1 MTPVVIDLETTIR
14 GGKEH
19 GASPYWP
26 ENQLVAIGTYA
37 DVGYKHWYYGS
48 GGTHVVPDMVSW
60 WWSAGSHTDE
70 TGETV
75 LLIGHNIGFDLKWL
89 LKMGAIKRED
99 LARIRIWD
107 TQQAEYL
114 LSGQAHLYPSLDD
127 CCKEVGLPLK
137 DDKIKEYWKAGVD
150 TFDIPK
156 NELLDYLKQDVM
168 NTWELYRYQM
178 EIFRE
183 LPELLTLAQI
193 KMEDILFTT
202 LMEHHGMA
210 FDLSK
215 ADEHRVELE
224 RLVDT
229 NSISWDG
236 RVKDLKYRT
245 VIPENWHPS
254 ITSGRDV
261 GILLFGGEA
270 KWEEEELTGEVFKT
284 GARKG
289 QPKTRKVERSAV
301 VVPSSVAVAGQ
312 VNKTGWKTDDEILQ
326 SVVNAHDPSWTCY
339 RMAKLVLDHRAYTKE
354 LSTYITGYSSMVSPA
369 DMMIHPSI
377 NHCSTATGRQSC
389 TKPNL
394 QNVSGVEN

>member
-137 DDKIKEYWKAGVD
+137 DDKI
-150 TFDIPK
+150 
-156 NELLDYLKQDVM
+156 NML
-168 NTWELYRYQM
+168 
-178 EIFRE
+178 
-183 LPELLTLAQI
+183 
-193 KMEDILFTT
+193 
-202 LMEHHGMA
+202 
-210 FDLSK
+210 
-215 ADEHRVELE
+215 
-224 RLVDT
+224 
-229 NSISWDG
+229 
-236 RVKDLKYRT
+236 
-245 VIPENWHPS
+245 
-254 ITSGRDV
+254 
-261 GILLFGGEA
+261 
-270 KWEEEELTGEVFKT
+270 
-284 GARKG
+284 
-289 QPKTRKVERSAV
+289 
-301 VVPSSVAVAGQ
+301 
-312 VNKTGWKTDDEILQ
+312 
-326 SVVNAHDPSWTCY
+326 
-339 RMAKLVLDHRAYTKE
+339 
-354 LSTYITGYSSMVSPA
+354 LSTTKGGI
-369 DMMIHPSI
+369 I
-377 NHCSTATGRQSC
+377 RSC
-389 TKPNL
+389 PI
-394 QNVSGVEN
+394 

>member
-14 GGKEH
+14 GGKDH
-19 GASPYWP
+19 GSSPYWP
-26 ENQLVAIGTYA
+26 ENQLVAIGTYSN
-37 DVGYKHWYYGS
+37 VGYKHWYYGS
-48 GGTHVVPDMVSW
+48 GGTTVLPDTVIW
-60 WWSAGSHTDE
+60 WWIEDSRTHKS
-70 TGETV
+70 GETA
-75 LLIGHNIGFDLKWL
+75 LLIGHDIGFDLKWL
-89 LKMGAIKRED
+89 LRAGAIKLED
-99 LARIRIWD
+99 LQRIRIWD

-127 CCKEVGLPLK
+127 CCKEIGLPLK

-156 NELLDYLKQDVM
+156 NELLDYLKQDVK

-215 ADEHRVELE
+215 ADEHRVDLE
-224 RLVDT
+224 RLVRELENQWST
-229 NSISWDG
+229 EMTAVTLG
-236 RVKDLKYRT
+236 KF
-245 VIPENWHPS
+245 IPEQWTPS

-289 QPKTRKVERSAV
+289 QPKSRKVERTQRI
-301 VVPSSVAVAGQ
+301 VPLSLVKAEA
-312 VNKTGWKTDDEILQ
+312 NKTGWKTDDEVLQ
-326 SVVNAHDPSWTCY
+326 QVRDEDAPGSYAHTIAS
-339 RMAKLVLDHRAYTKE
+339 LVLNHRAFTKE
-354 LSTYITGYSSMVSPA
+354 LSTYIAGYSRMVSPG

-377 NHCSTATGRQSC
+377 HHCSTATGRQSC
-389 TKPNL
+389 IKPNL

>member
-1 MTPVVIDLETTIR
+1 MKPVVIDLETTIR

-19 GASPYWP
+19 GASPYWTA
-26 ENQLVAIGTYA
+26 NQIVAIGSYS
-37 DVGYKHWYYGS
+37 DVGYNYWYYG
-48 GGTHVVPDMVSW
+48 GGSLTTPPNRVCW
-60 WWSAGSHTDE
+60 WWREDSITAKKLGVAT
-70 TGETV
+70 

-89 LKMGAIKRED
+89 LKVGAIELED
-99 LARIRIWD
+99 LQRIRIWD

-127 CCKEVGLPLK
+127 CCKEIGLPLK

-156 NELLDYLKQDVM
+156 NELLDYLERDVT

-178 EIFRE
+178 EIFKE
-183 LPELLTLAQI
+183 LPELMKLAQV

-210 FDLSK
+210 FDLFQAEK
-215 ADEHRVELE
+215 HRVELE
-224 RLVDT
+224 RLVNADKD
-229 NSISWDG
+229 SWEEWMKTL
-236 RVKDLKYRT
+236 KDEAL
-245 VIPENWHPS
+245 IPENWYPS

-270 KWEEEELTGEVFKT
+270 QWEEEELTGEVFKT
-284 GARKG
+284 GPRKG
-289 QPKTRKVERSAV
+289 QPKTRKAERKAK
-301 VVPSSVAVAGQ
+301 VAPLATTKAEA
-312 VNKTGWKTDDEILQ
+312 NKTGWKTDDEVLQ
-326 SVVNAHDPSWTCY
+326 AVVDGHPPHSFAHLI
-339 RMAKLVLDHRAYTKE
+339 AKLVLEHRAYTKE
-354 LSTYITGYSSMVSPA
+354 LSTYITGYSSMVSPL
-369 DMMIHPSI
+369 DWRIHPSI

>member
-1 MTPVVIDLETTIR
+1 MSPVVIDLETTIR
-14 GGKEH
+14 GGKDH
-19 GASPYWP
+19 GSSPYWP
-26 ENQLVAIGTYA
+26 ENQLVAIGART
-37 DVGYKHWYYGS
+37 DTGY
-48 GGTHVVPDMVSW
+48 VSW
-60 WWSAGSHTDE
+60 YLDGSSTSPDKVIWWWKEKSHTARK
-70 TGETV
+70 GETT
-75 LLIGHNIGFDLKWL
+75 LLCGHNIGFDLKWL
-89 LKMGAIKRED
+89 LRVGAIELED
-99 LARIRIWD
+99 LQRIRIWD

-127 CCKEVGLPLK
+127 CCKEIGLPSK
-137 DDKIKEYWKAGVD
+137 DDKIKEYWKTGVD

-156 NELLDYLKQDVM
+156 NELLDYLGRDVM

-178 EIFRE
+178 EIFKE
-183 LPELLTLAQI
+183 LPELMTLAQV

-215 ADEHRVELE
+215 ADVHRVELE
-224 RLVDT
+224 KLIALT
-229 NSISWDG
+229 QYLWDDAMLSLA
-236 RVKDLKYRT
+236 RDKF
-245 VIPENWHPS
+245 IPEEWHPS

-289 QPKTRKVERSAV
+289 QPKTRKVERTSPVGALSTS
-301 VVPSSVAVAGQ
+301 VPGQ
-312 VNKTGWKTDDEILQ
+312 ANKTGWKTDDDILQ
-326 SVVNAHDPSWTCY
+326 CVMHEHVPGIAPHNV
-339 RMAKLVLDHRAYTKE
+339 AKLVLEHRAYTKE
-354 LSTYITGYSSMVSPA
+354 LSTYITGYSSMVSPG

>member
-1 MTPVVIDLETTIR
+1 MIPVVIDLETTIR

-48 GGTHVVPDMVSW
+48 GGTTIFPDMGGW
-60 WWSAGSHTDE
+60 WWSAGSHTDKM
-70 TGETV
+70 GETV

-89 LKMGAIKRED
+89 LKVGAITLED
-99 LARIRIWD
+99 LKRIRIWD

-156 NELLDYLKQDVM
+156 NELLDYLKQDVS

-224 RLVDT
+224 RLVNT
-229 NSISWDG
+229 NILSWDG
-236 RVKDLKYRT
+236 WMKDLKYRT
-245 VIPENWHPS
+245 VIPENWNPS

-289 QPKTRKVERSAV
+289 QPKTRKVERKAEV
-301 VVPSSVAVAGQ
+301 HPLATTKAEA
-312 VNKTGWKTDDEILQ
+312 NKTGWKTDDEVLQ
-326 SVVNAHDPSWTCY
+326 AVVDGHSARVSAYHI
-339 RMAKLVLDHRAYTKE
+339 AKLVLEHRAYTKE
-354 LSTYITGYSSMVSPA
+354 LSTYITGYSSMVSPG

>member
-26 ENQLVAIGTYA
+26 ENQLVAIGTYD
-37 DVGYKHWYYGS
+37 DVGYTHWYYGS
-48 GGTHVVPDMVSW
+48 GGTPIVPDTVSW
-60 WWSAGSHTDE
+60 WWSAGSHTDK
-70 TGETV
+70 TGGTV

-89 LKMGAIKRED
+89 LKTGAIKLED
-99 LARIRIWD
+99 LKRIRIWD

-114 LSGQAHLYPSLDD
+114 LSGQSHLYPSLDD

-137 DDKIKEYWKAGVD
+137 DDKIKEYWEAGVD

-156 NELLDYLKQDVM
+156 NELLDYLKQDVS

-224 RLVDT
+224 KLVAEVESLWANEINGLHAAGT
-229 NSISWDG
+229 
-236 RVKDLKYRT
+236 
-245 VIPENWHPS
+245 IPEAWRPS

-261 GILLFGGEA
+261 GILLFGGDA

-312 VNKTGWKTDDEILQ
+312 ANKTGWKTDDEILQ
-326 SVVNAHDPSWTCY
+326 AVMEKHISAWPAHY
-339 RMAKLVLDHRAYTKE
+339 IAKLVLEHRAYTKE
-354 LSTYITGYSSMVSPA
+354 LSTYITGYSSMVSPG

>member
-14 GGKEH
+14 GGKDH
-19 GASPYWP
+19 GSSPYWP
-26 ENQLVAIGTYA
+26 ENQLVAIGA
-37 DVGYKHWYYGS
+37 RSDAGYGS
-48 GGTHVVPDMVSW
+48 WYLDGSSTSPDKVTW
-60 WWSAGSHTDE
+60 WWKENSHTARK
-70 TGETV
+70 GETT
-75 LLIGHNIGFDLKWL
+75 LLIGHNIGFDLKWM
-89 LKMGAIKRED
+89 LKVGAIKLKD
-99 LARIRIWD
+99 LQRIRIWD

-127 CCKEVGLPLK
+127 CCKEIGLPLK

-156 NELLDYLKQDVM
+156 NELLDYLERDVM

-178 EIFRE
+178 EIFKE
-183 LPELLTLAQI
+183 LPELMTLAQV

-224 RLVDT
+224 RLVNT

-236 RVKDLKYRT
+236 WMKDLKYRT

-261 GILLFGGEA
+261 GILLFGGDA

-289 QPKTRKVERSAV
+289 QPKTRKVELKAEV
-301 VVPSSVAVAGQ
+301 HPLATTKAEA
-312 VNKTGWKTDDEILQ
+312 NKTGWKTDDEVLQ
-326 SVVNAHDPSWTCY
+326 AVVDGHSPRVSAHHI
-339 RMAKLVLDHRAYTKE
+339 AKLVLEHRAYTKE
-354 LSTYITGYSSMVSPA
+354 LSTYITGYSRMVSPA
-369 DMMIHPSI
+369 DLLIHPSI

-389 TKPNL
+389 IKPNL